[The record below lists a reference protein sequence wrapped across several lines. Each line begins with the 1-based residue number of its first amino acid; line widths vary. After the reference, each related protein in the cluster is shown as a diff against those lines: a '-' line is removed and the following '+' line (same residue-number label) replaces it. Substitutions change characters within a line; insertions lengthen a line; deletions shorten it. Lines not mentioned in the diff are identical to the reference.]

1 MANSPGDDF
10 GVVVIGRNEGERLRR
25 CLHSLPKGSNGVY
38 VDSGSSDG
46 SQDLAAAFGIE
57 VVELEIPPNFTAARA
72 RNAGIARL
80 LQKNPRIGFIQAVDG
95 DCELAPGWI
104 AAARAALLADNQLA
118 VVFGRRRER
127 FPDASIY
134 NRMCD
139 DEWDVPVGEA
149 QSCGGDALFRVAP
162 LVAAGGYTDAMI
174 AGEEPDL
181 CKRMRA
187 QGWRVQRI
195 AAEMTRHDAAIM
207 RYGQWWQRARRG
219 GHAFAELVARHGSRS
234 DPHWIREIVSMSAW
248 STIALGGAFAV
259 GAGALLDQPAVGAGG
274 WTLVALFALQ
284 VVRLGWRKTRSGAP
298 LGHAASWALL
308 LMTGKLAQT
317 QGAIEYCLRRALRRS
332 GRIIEYK
339 T

>member
-1 MANSPGDDF
+1 MSPEQLKDV

-25 CLHSLPKGSNGVY
+25 CLQSLPSKVNGVY

-46 SQDLAAAFGIE
+46 SQDLAASSGLD
-57 VVELEIPPNFTAARA
+57 VVDLKIPPNFTAARA

-80 LQKNPRIGFIQAVDG
+80 LQRNPGLRFVQVIDG
-95 DCELAPGWI
+95 DCELDPGWMQS
-104 AAARAALLADNQLA
+104 ARAALLADSRFA

-127 FPDASIY
+127 FPNASVY

-149 QSCGGDALFRVAP
+149 QSCGGDALFRISP
-162 LVAAGGYTDAMI
+162 LVAVGGYTEAMI

-181 CKRMRA
+181 CLRMRA

-195 AAEMTRHDAAIM
+195 AAEMTRHDAAIV
-207 RYGQWWQRARRG
+207 RYGQWWRRARRG
-219 GHAFAELVARHGSRS
+219 GHAFAELVCRHGSCS

-248 STIALGGAFAV
+248 SVIALGGVFAV
-259 GAGALLDQPAVGAGG
+259 SAGTLLGHPAVLTGG
-274 WTLVALFALQ
+274 WTLIALFSLQ
-284 VVRLGWRKTRSGAP
+284 VSRLAWRKSRSGTP
-298 LGHAASWALL
+298 LGLAASWALL

-317 QGAIEYCLRRALRRS
+317 QGAIEYCLRRLLRRS
-332 GRIIEYK
+332 GTIIEYK